1 MRLLFCCQFYAP
13 SIGGVQE
20 VMRELAEQ
28 VTLRGHQVTVATS
41 QQHDREFQSLNG
53 VEIEGFSVSGNGV
66 SGMTGEVS
74 RYQQYVI
81 GGGFDAVMIM
91 AAQQWTFDALWPII
105 DQIESRK
112 IFIPCGYSGFYEP
125 SYAGYFEQLPAIL
138 KQLDHLVFHSTDY
151 RDINFARNCGL
162 KNFSVIPVGASQSAF
177 DVDPDGTF
185 RSAHGIQ
192 QQSFVFLTVGT
203 FTGMK
208 GHLEL
213 ARAFSLL
220 KLKKNEHVTLILN
233 GNQVKAPTHGISG
246 IYRKIIHLI
255 EVQGLPYL
263 LKKAWRIVCRGDNK
277 DLLETVE
284 KINRSQAQKT
294 VLVTD
299 FSRKDLTQMFMT
311 ADLFV
316 LVSKIEYS
324 PLVLFETAA
333 AGTPFLSVGVGNAS
347 EIAQWTGAGVMCPSI
362 VDGKGY
368 TQVNEED
375 LAAAM
380 GDLMRTPER
389 LEALSYAGRKNWS
402 EKFNWEKIAGQY
414 EQLFMGQTTAQQ
426 ERAAVAG
433 SSA

>member
-13 SIGGVQE
+13 SVGGVQE

-28 VTLRGHQVTVATS
+28 LTLKGHQVTVATS
-41 QQHDREFQSLNG
+41 QLQDRDFQSLNG
-53 VEIEGFSVSGNGV
+53 VAIEGFSVSGNGV

-81 GGGFDAVMIM
+81 DGGFDAVMVM
-91 AAQQWTFDALWPII
+91 AAQQWTFDALWPIL
-105 DQIESRK
+105 DRIESRK

-138 KQLDHLVFHSTDY
+138 SQLDHLVFHSTDY
-151 RDINFARNCGL
+151 RDINFARSCGL
-162 KNFSVIPVGASQSAF
+162 KNFSVIPVGASRSAF
-177 DVDPDGTF
+177 DAEPDDTF
-185 RSAHGIQ
+185 RSAHGIPP
-192 QQSFVFLTVGT
+192 QSFVFFTVGT
-203 FTGMK
+203 FTGLK

-220 KLKKNEHVTLILN
+220 KLGKNEHATLILN
-233 GNQVKAPTHGISG
+233 GNQVKTPAYGVSG
-246 IYRKIIHLI
+246 IYRKIVHLI
-255 EVQGLPYL
+255 KVQGLRYL
-263 LKKAWRIVCRGDNK
+263 LKKAFSLVWPGGK
-277 DLLETVE
+277 DLLKTVE
-284 KINRSQAQKT
+284 KINRSQVQKV
-294 VLVTD
+294 VLLTD
-299 FSRKDLTQMFMT
+299 FPRKDLTQLFMA

-316 LVSKIEYS
+316 FASKIEYS

-333 AGTPFLSVGVGNAS
+333 AGTPFLSVGVGNAA
-347 EIAQWTGAGVMCPSI
+347 EIAQWTGAGVICPST

-375 LAAAM
+375 LAVAM
-380 GDLMRTPER
+380 AELMRAPER
-389 LEALSYAGRKNWS
+389 LEALGRAGRKNWS

-414 EQLFMGQTTAQQ
+414 EQVLMGQTAAQQ